1 MCRWLAGMAL
11 IVAVALVCVDP
22 GQANSKDGPR
32 RWKRAVKG
40 NSEVVYKIVFK
51 AEPSSPARKFAEFA
65 ILGDGSTDVDIFVED
80 ASGKRVTSD
89 EGYTDMGMVRWI
101 PAKTQ
106 EYTIRVK
113 NLGNEDNV
121 VQMGHN

>member
-1 MCRWLAGMAL
+1 MWRWLTGAAL
-11 IVAVALVCVDP
+11 ITAVALMCADA
-22 GQANSKDGPR
+22 GRANSKDGPR
-32 RWKRAVKG
+32 RWKRTIKG
-40 NSEVVYKIVFK
+40 NNEVVYKIVFK
-51 AEPSSPARKFAEFA
+51 AELTSPQRKFAEFA

-80 ASGKRVTSD
+80 ATGKRITSD
-89 EGYTDMGMVRWI
+89 EGYSDMGMVRWI
-101 PAKTQ
+101 PTKTQ